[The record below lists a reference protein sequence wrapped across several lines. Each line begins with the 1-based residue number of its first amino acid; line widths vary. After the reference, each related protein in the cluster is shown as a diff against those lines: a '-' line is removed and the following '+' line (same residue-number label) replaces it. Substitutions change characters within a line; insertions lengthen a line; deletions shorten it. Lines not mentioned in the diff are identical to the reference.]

1 MEFRLIELKDKQ
13 IFDDFL
19 KRYPPN
25 ASEYTFTNFFCWRLT
40 KKYEFAVVADHLV
53 VCYGNKTKFLQP
65 IGNNP
70 AEIIKAI
77 LKEHPNATI
86 ERVESSVAEKLDNT
100 GRDRDNDDYVY
111 SLQDMKE
118 LKGDKYTPK
127 RNFINRMEKNN
138 PKIELFTE
146 KCIPAMLKLQEEW
159 CNVRKC
165 HLNPGLYAED
175 FAIREAIKH
184 FVELKL
190 FAVKVLVGEKVEAL
204 AIGEALNENTFVEHF
219 EKGNTQIAGT
229 YQYVLNAF
237 AKNIPDRFE
246 FLNREQDLGIEGIRK
261 AKESY
266 YPSMIV
272 EKYVVRKQ

>member
-1 MEFRLIELKDKQ
+1 MEFRQIELKDKQ

-19 KRYPPN
+19 KRYPPK

-40 KKYEFAVVADHLV
+40 KKYEFAVVDDHLV
-53 VCYGNKTKFLQP
+53 VRYENKMKFLQP
-65 IGNNP
+65 VGNNP
-70 AEIIKAI
+70 AEIIKMI

-86 ERVESSVAEKLDNT
+86 ERVESSVAEKLNAK
-100 GRDRDNDDYVY
+100 RDRDNDDYIY
-111 SLQDMKE
+111 SLQDMRE

-127 RNFINRMEKNN
+127 RNFINRMEKNS

-159 CNVRKC
+159 CDMRKC
-165 HLNPGLYAED
+165 NQNPGLYAED
-175 FAIREAIKH
+175 LAVREAITH

-190 FAVKVLVGEKVEAL
+190 FAVKVIIGEKVEAF
-204 AIGEALNENTFVEHF
+204 AIGEQLNENTFVEHF
-219 EKGNTQIAGT
+219 EKGNTKIAGT

-237 AKNIPDRFE
+237 AKNIPDKFE

-266 YPSMIV
+266 YPSMMV
-272 EKYVVRKQ
+272 GKYKISN